1 MTLRTL
7 LCTAALLLSLAGSA
21 AEKIDRRAVVRRNNP
36 SVRAI
41 DTLASFTVGNGDF
54 AFTADVTG
62 LQTFAGLYKRGM
74 ALGTQSHWGWHSF
87 GNPDSLRFDET
98 VGEFDF
104 GRGHKESYAI
114 QHKAGGRGRQ
124 ATNWYRE
131 NPHRLH
137 LGCVGFDGLAPDRVA
152 AIDQTLDL
160 WTGTLRSHFTVDGV
174 PTDVET
180 LCSPDADRIA
190 VKVATTARTPVALRF
205 PYPTGQPADD
215 ASRWDADVKHATVIL
230 ENRDHHALLK
240 RVLDT
245 TVYYVCVRWEGDA
258 RFEQRGRNETVLT
271 PEQDAWSFSVEF
283 AQRHT
288 SPTAVAFADDAAAS
302 ARHWE
307 EYWQQGGF
315 VDFGRCTDPRA
326 AELERRVILSQYL
339 LALNS
344 AGVYPP
350 QETGL
355 TYNSW
360 YGRPHLE
367 MVWWHQAH
375 FALWNREQ
383 IAARTLGWYLTV
395 QPIARQIAE
404 RQGFEGVRWMKM
416 TDPWGGEAPSN
427 TGSFL
432 IWQQPHPIYM
442 AELIYRADP
451 SEAFLRKYA
460 DMVEQTARFMAD
472 FLTYDAENDRYIIK
486 GAIPA
491 QETLRAAV
499 TINPPFEL
507 AYWYYALDVA
517 QQWRERLGLPRHA
530 EWDTMLHKLSPL
542 TADEQGR
549 YLAAENAV
557 ETYSDIRFTS
567 DHMACLMA
575 CGMLP
580 LSPLVDPD
588 RMRKTF
594 DWVYDNWNWE
604 KTWGWDYPTTAMNAV
619 RMGEPEK
626 ALRALLMDKRTNTYL
641 TNGHN
646 YQTERLRCY
655 LPGNGGLLAA
665 VALMCAGWDGCEVA
679 NPGFPQDGTWDVR
692 WEAIN
697 PMP

>member
-1 MTLRTL
+1 MNFRKI
-7 LCTAALLLSLAGSA
+7 LCAAVLLLPFAGNT
-21 AEKIDRRAVVRRNNP
+21 AEKIDRKAVVLRNNP
-36 SVRAI
+36 SVQTI

-62 LQTFAGLYKRGM
+62 LQTFADLYKRGM

-104 GRGHKESYAI
+104 GRGHKEIYAI
-114 QHKAGGRGRQ
+114 QHKTDGRGKQ

-137 LGCVGFDGLAPDRVA
+137 LGYVGFDGLSPERIAD
-152 AIDQTLDL
+152 IDQTLDM

-174 PTDVET
+174 PTEVET

-190 VKVATTARTPVALRF
+190 VKVATKTHTPVILRF

-230 ENRDHHALLK
+230 ENRDNHALLK

-245 TVYYVCVRWEGDA
+245 TVYFVSVRWDGNA
-258 RFEQRGRNETVLT
+258 RFEQRGRNETVLI
-271 PEQDAWSFSVEF
+271 PEDDAWSFSIEF

-288 SPTAVAFADDAAAS
+288 SPVAIPFADDAVAS
-302 ARHWE
+302 AHHWE
-307 EYWQQGGF
+307 NYWQEGGF
-315 VDFGRCTDPRA
+315 VDFGHCTDPRA
-326 AELERRVILSQYL
+326 AELERRVILSQYV

-383 IAARTLGWYLTV
+383 IAARTLGWYHTV
-395 QPIARQIAE
+395 QPIAREIAE
-404 RQGFEGVRWMKM
+404 RQGFKGVRWMKM

-442 AELIYRADP
+442 AELIYRAHP
-451 SEAFLRKYA
+451 SEAFLREFA
-460 DMVEQTARFMAD
+460 DMVEQTAAFMAD
-472 FLTYDAENDRYIIK
+472 FLTYDDKKDRYIIK

-499 TINPPFEL
+499 TVNPPFEL
-507 AYWYYALDVA
+507 AYWYYALNVA
-517 QQWRERLGLPRHA
+517 QQWRERLGQPRNA

-542 TADEQGR
+542 AANKQGL

-557 ETYSDIRFTS
+557 DTYRDIRYTS

-580 LSPLVDPD
+580 MSPLVKPSY
-588 RMRKTF
+588 MRKTF

-604 KTWGWDYPTTAMNAV
+604 KTWGWDFPTTAMNAV

-626 ALRALLMDKRTNTYL
+626 AIRAILMNKRTNTYL
-641 TNGHN
+641 VNGHN

-655 LPGNGGLLAA
+655 LPGNGGLLAT
-665 VALMCAGWDGCEVA
+665 VALMCAGWDGCDVE
-679 NPGFPQDGTWDVR
+679 NPGFPKDGTWDVR